1 MNQNITTSSEIV
13 KTGKTVY
20 HFVNNFIVKPV
31 FRIYFR
37 GTVIGREKVPLEDKL
52 IVVSNHA
59 SVFDPPLISA
69 AIPRPVS
76 YMAKQELFD
85 VKGLSQ
91 LITSLGA
98 YPVNRARFDR
108 RAIRQAVGRIEEGWA
123 TGIFLE
129 GTRTKDGK
137 VNDPKL
143 GAALIAAKTQAPL
156 LPVCLCGT
164 EKILPTGSKLPKYIP
179 ITIKIGDV
187 IAPPQSSK
195 KEQLEKTSRI
205 CADAINQLCDKS
217 DVNQN

>member
-1 MNQNITTSSEIV
+1 MNKSNTTSSPIV
-13 KTGKTVY
+13 KTGKTIY
-20 HFVNNFIVKPV
+20 HLTNNFIVKPV
-31 FRIYFR
+31 FFGYFR
-37 GTVIGREKVPLEDKL
+37 GKVIGRDKVPLQGKL

-76 YMAKQELFD
+76 YMAKQELFE

-108 RAIRQAVGRIEEGWA
+108 RAIRQAVSRLEEGWA

-129 GTRTKDGK
+129 GTRTPDARIHE
-137 VNDPKL
+137 PKL
-143 GAALIAAKTQAPL
+143 GAALIAAKAKAPL

-164 EKILPTGSKLPKYIP
+164 EKILSQGKKFPKYVP
-179 ITIKIGDV
+179 ITIKIGDL
-187 IAPPQSSK
+187 IPAPASNK
-195 KEQLEKTSRI
+195 KEELEKTSQI
-205 CADAINQLCDKS
+205 CADAINQLLD
-217 DVNQN
+217 D